1 MHTLM
6 VYDFLN
12 AHADDEALQRE
23 LDAIESGTD
32 EDFVR
37 TIARLA
43 NDRGVDLPEEL
54 VAAWLAEASVEYD
67 AWVAELDELSDDEL
81 DLVSGGSGT
90 TTTGKPQC
98 TPGYQCRAC
107 CPNSKCSTCY
117 CPIVGSC

>member
-1 MHTLM
+1 MQTQM

-12 AHADDEALQRE
+12 AYREDDALQSE
-23 LDAIESGTD
+23 LDALEPDAD
-32 EDFVR
+32 EAYVR

-43 NDRGVDLPEEL
+43 NERGVDLPEAL
-54 VAAWLAEASVEYD
+54 VATWLAEASAEYD

-90 TTTGKPQC
+90 TTIGTVQC
-98 TPGYQCRAC
+98 TGGYQCRVC

-117 CPIVGSC
+117 CPIVGPC